1 MNIENS
7 NHEIRPVMISDL
19 ADLRVLLSYLHDLE
33 PWQDDQDIAA
43 EVTLLRISQDGCRHL
58 LVSEKDGLLVGTADL
73 TLITNLTRGL
83 KSFGI
88 IENLVVAP
96 NYRRQGIGEALL
108 KEAILIAQQ
117 ENCYK
122 VELVSSSQREGAGSL
137 YKKLGFNASVDGYR
151 QYFIPQTNN

>member
-19 ADLRVLLSYLHDLE
+19 ADLRVLLSYLHNLK

-43 EVTLLRISQDGCRHL
+43 EVTLLRISQDGGRHL

-96 NYRRQGIGEALL
+96 NYRLQGIGEALL

-122 VELVSSSQREGAGSL
+122 VELVSSSQREGGL

>member
-19 ADLRVLLSYLHDLE
+19 ADLRVLLGYLHDLE
-33 PWQDDQDIAA
+33 PWGDDQDIAA
-43 EVTLLRISQDGCRHL
+43 EVTLLRISQDGGRHL

>member
-19 ADLRVLLSYLHDLE
+19 ADLRVLLSYLHNLK

-43 EVTLLRISQDGCRHL
+43 EVTLLRISQDGGRHL

-122 VELVSSSQREGAGSL
+122 VELVSSSQREGGL